1 MKRGTLVQG
10 KPWAVVVC
18 ICVILSDAGVA
29 QELRHLEAE
38 SKFGPY
44 VEEDA
49 PFFGQVVDGRGHG
62 VGIIPRGVVLPLG
75 NGLYGCFDPDLLR
88 LAIVWRETGQGEWL
102 EMNSMSAGS
111 YRVPSLK
118 APPGQEVLPKV
129 KGEMICGTRVVPG
142 WAVGEP
148 VFEDVRER
156 GIASKKEVGL
166 GALDRSET
174 SFKGLRPRDEGVLLE
189 YEIGSVQISEY
200 LLGIEGGGLVRLFGI
215 EPREE
220 ALSVVIGTEMGDTR
234 VTASKGVTIR
244 REGDVTWAVIPGA
257 QSWESFA
264 VFIGKAPRS
273 DWTPPIVELRGG
285 ELRGGRRWD
294 DAVETSVLDGIGA
307 GYVIDEIPL
316 PVSNP
321 WKRNVRLSGMDFFSD
336 GRLAV
341 CTFDGDIW
349 VVDGLSLGS
358 DVAVWR
364 RYASGLHEPM
374 ALQVVED
381 EVFVFD
387 RAGIWR
393 LNDENGDGE
402 TDFYEMWSNVVPQT
416 AETREFAM
424 GLLEKPG
431 GGFYVAKGGQEV
443 STKGIANG
451 TISEVSAD
459 GKSYEIFASGLR
471 QPFAGID
478 PITGMITSSDQQGHW
493 VPSTPIHVI
502 ERGRHYGYVPKVLE
516 QVRYEG
522 LQEPAVWIPHI
533 VNQSGAKQ
541 VWLRDA
547 EMGPLSDAL
556 IHIGY
561 NRPELF
567 RVFFDEAGSER
578 QGAVA
583 SVVSGFPCAL
593 LDGAV
598 NPVDGQLYVCGFR
611 IWGTA
616 LDQISGLFRVRY
628 TGEIDTS
635 PEDVCSEERGI
646 LLRFGYELD
655 EVVATNPMSY
665 TVERWN
671 YQRSKEYGSGHY
683 RLDGEPGQ
691 EAIPVASA
699 TLSEDG
705 RAVFLGIP
713 GMKPVDTMSVRY
725 RVGDGRDVARV
736 QSAYLTV
743 HQLNGFDLREAG
755 FETDDVDL
763 EIDDSLLAAAA
774 SAPDPSVDQG
784 MMLATT
790 IGCVACH
797 SVDGSKVAAQPGMV
811 VGPTWKG
818 LWGTRRELSD
828 GTVVKSVDAS
838 YLRESI
844 LEPAAKMAVGFEN
857 MGVGMPSY
865 LGILQDWQ
873 VESLVMYIESLA
885 GERKRSGEG

>member
-1 MKRGTLVQG
+1 MKRVMPFSGVRWVLVFLG
-10 KPWAVVVC
+10 WGVLSAV
-18 ICVILSDAGVA
+18 GYG
-29 QELRHLEAE
+29 QEAAHLEAE
-38 SKFGPY
+38 SEFGSY
-44 VEEDA
+44 VEEGF
-49 PFFGQVVDGRGHG
+49 PFFGQVLDGREQG
-62 VGIIPRGVVLPLG
+62 VGIVPRGIVLKLG
-75 NGLYGCFDPDLLR
+75 DGVYGCFDPDLLR
-88 LAIVWRETGQGEWL
+88 LALVWRETEDGEWL

-118 APPGQEVLPKV
+118 APAGQKVLPKV
-129 KGEMICGTRVVPG
+129 KGEVISWMGPDCGITGEFLGLLPFGERVALKYSVEGAEAMEMIYGDGDGGYARMIGVDPH
-142 WAVGEP
+142 
-148 VFEDVRER
+148 EDSIE
-156 GIASKKEVGL
+156 L
-166 GALDRSET
+166 
-174 SFKGLRPRDEGVLLE
+174 VLAT
-189 YEIGSVQISEY
+189 YE
-200 LLGIEGGGLVRLFGI
+200 
-215 EPREE
+215 
-220 ALSVVIGTEMGDTR
+220 
-234 VTASKGVTIR
+234 
-244 REGDVTWAVIPGA
+244 
-257 QSWESFA
+257 
-264 VFIGKAPRS
+264 GKAPK
-273 DWTPPIVELRGG
+273 VEAFGVGG
-285 ELRGGRRWD
+285 EKVVKRSGSSGEKQIVGVIPPSDQWQAYGFGINCQIEKINFEGMQEPEEVSIWRDSVRSRQS
-294 DAVETSVLDGIGA
+294 VSTSEGA
-307 GYVIDEIPL
+307 FAIDELEIPI
-316 PVSNP
+316 PNP
-321 WKRNVRLSGMDFFSD
+321 WARNVRLSGMDFFSD

-341 CTFDGDIW
+341 CTFDGDVW
-349 VVDGLSLGS
+349 VVEGVSMGS
-358 DVAVWR
+358 EEATWQ

-374 ALQVVED
+374 GLRVVED

-393 LNDENGDGE
+393 LHDENGDGE
-402 TDFYEMWSNVVPQT
+402 ADFYEMWSNVVPQT

-459 GKSYEIFASGLR
+459 GKSYEIFANGLR

-478 PITGMITSSDQQGHW
+478 PVTGMITSSDQQGNW

-502 ERGRHYGYVPKVLE
+502 ERGRHYGFVPKVLE

-547 EMGPLSDAL
+547 AMGPLNDTL

-567 RVFFDEAGSER
+567 RVFFDEAGKER

-598 NPVDGQLYVCGFR
+598 NPEDGQLYVCGFR

-628 TGEIDTS
+628 TGEVDTA
-635 PEDVCSEERGI
+635 PEDVRSEERGI
-646 LLRFGYELD
+646 MMRFGFELD
-655 EVVATNPMSY
+655 EAVATSPMSY

-671 YQRSKEYGSGHY
+671 YRRSKDYGSGHY

-691 EAIPVASA
+691 EALPVASV
-699 TLSEDG
+699 TLSEDKKS
-705 RAVFLGIP
+705 VFLGIP
-713 GMKPVDTMSVRY
+713 DMEPVDTVSVRY
-725 RVGDGRDVARV
+725 RVADGAELPRV

-743 HQLNGFDLREAG
+743 RQLNGIDLREAG
-755 FETDDVDL
+755 FASDEVDL
-763 EIDDSLLAAAA
+763 EIDPSMIAAAKA
-774 SAPDPSVDQG
+774 APEPSVEQG
-784 MMLATT
+784 ELLATT

-797 SVDGSKVAAQPGMV
+797 SVDGSQVEAQPGLV
-811 VGPTWKG
+811 VGPTWKD

-828 GTVVKSVDAS
+828 GTVVKAVDAP

-844 LEPAAKMAVGFEN
+844 LEPGAKIAAGFEN

-873 VESLVMYIESLA
+873 VESLVLYIESLV
-885 GERKRSGEG
+885 GD